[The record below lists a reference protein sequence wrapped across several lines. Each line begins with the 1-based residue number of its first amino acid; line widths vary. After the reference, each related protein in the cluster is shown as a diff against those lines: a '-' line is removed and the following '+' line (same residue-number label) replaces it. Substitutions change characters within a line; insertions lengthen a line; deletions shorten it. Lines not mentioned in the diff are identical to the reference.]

1 MKPVYPQGD
10 DRLEAPLPLGTAS
23 HPVHEDLIL
32 QEQMRRLHNTRAR
45 QRAARHHRAGRPLI

>member
-1 MKPVYPQGD
+1 MKPVYPQGE
-10 DRLEAPLPLGTAS
+10 DRVDAPLAVATTILPM
-23 HPVHEDLIL
+23 HEDLVL